1 MSAGRCL
8 PWGGARH
15 LAELTAEGET
25 DSTILLVSEYFQ
37 VYRKK
42 SKIISI
48 FFIFKLFQVVIQ
60 LGFVNKNGYK
70 KLKC

>member
-15 LAELTAEGET
+15 LAELAVEGET

-37 VYRKK
+37 VYRKAN
-42 SKIISI
+42 
-48 FFIFKLFQVVIQ
+48 FFIFKLFQDVIQ
-60 LGFVNKNGYK
+60 LGFENKNGCEK
-70 KLKC
+70 W